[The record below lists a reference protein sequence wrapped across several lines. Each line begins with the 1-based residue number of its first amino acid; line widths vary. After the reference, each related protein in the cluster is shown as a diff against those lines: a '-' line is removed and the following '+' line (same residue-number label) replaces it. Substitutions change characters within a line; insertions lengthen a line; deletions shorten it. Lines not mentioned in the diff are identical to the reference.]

1 MPSQNRIS
9 VDLQGGLGNQL
20 FCYSAGYY
28 VALRNNFDLECQMT
42 TAYNSTK
49 RDDSILSGL
58 KLPGT
63 FVSSKPKM
71 LPKKTII
78 DKALTR
84 LSRKFGK
91 NFHFKLKKNYVS
103 NVLGYDPILDS
114 FHKPTKL
121 NGYFQTWRYPLIARE
136 VIAIALKNEVI
147 LNDYAKE
154 LIGQMKLE
162 RILVVHIRLGDYKN
176 PENSFIGILSPEYY
190 AAILKRLELCGYK
203 VFVFSDDILE
213 AKAEYGATFPPSTTW
228 VDQGGVLNPLE
239 TLVVM
244 SHGKA
249 FAIANSTFSWWSAF
263 LSHNPEMIIA
273 PSKWFKNRNDP
284 EELIPSD
291 WHREASQWAN

>member
-1 MPSQNRIS
+1 MPSHNRIS
-9 VDLQGGLGNQL
+9 IDLQGGLGNQL

-28 VALRNNFDLECQMT
+28 VALRNNFVLECQMT

-49 RDDSILSGL
+49 RDESILSRL

-63 FVSSKPKM
+63 FVSSKPK
-71 LPKKTII
+71 LLQKKTII
-78 DKALTR
+78 AKALTR
-84 LSRKFGK
+84 LSRKCEK
-91 NFHFKLKKNYVS
+91 NFYSKVKKNYVS
-103 NVLGYDPILDS
+103 NVLGYDQKLDS
-114 FHKPTKL
+114 LHKPTKI

-136 VIAIALKNEVI
+136 AIILALKNEVI

-154 LIGQMKLE
+154 LIDQMKLE

-176 PENSFIGILSPEYY
+176 TENSFIGVLSPEYY
-190 AAILKRLELCGYK
+190 AAILKRPELYGYE

-213 AKAEYGATFPPSTTW
+213 AKAEYGETFPPSTTW
-228 VDQGGVLNPLE
+228 VDQGGVLNPVE

-263 LSHNPEMIIA
+263 LSQKPEIVVA
-273 PSKWFKNRNDP
+273 PSKWFKEKEDP
-284 EELIPSD
+284 EDLIPSN
-291 WHREASQWAN
+291 WHREASQWAD